1 LSTQPLNSPN
11 LDATLD
17 AAALIT
23 AHQAGVWRYLR
34 AIGCDQA
41 LADDL
46 TQETFCA
53 VLRRPFVQV
62 SASATTS
69 YLRRVAYHLLV
80 SYRRRQKKMTVTSEL
95 EQLDSQWLRWAGAD
109 SNGSDLVD
117 RLADCF
123 SRLTERA
130 QLSLKMRFTDDASR
144 EEIAKRLGITEHGA
158 KNLMQRAKT
167 QLKQCLDE
175 KSNRE

>member
-1 LSTQPLNSPN
+1 
-11 LDATLD
+11 
-17 AAALIT
+17 
-23 AHQAGVWRYLR
+23 
-34 AIGCDQA
+34 
-41 LADDL
+41 
-46 TQETFCA
+46 
-53 VLRRPFVQV
+53 
-62 SASATTS
+62 
-69 YLRRVAYHLLV
+69 
-80 SYRRRQKKMTVTSEL
+80 MTVTSEL

-109 SNGSDLVD
+109 SNGGDLID

-130 QLSLKMRFTDDASR
+130 QLSLKLRFQDEASR
-144 EEIAKRLGITEHGA
+144 EMIAKELGITEHGA